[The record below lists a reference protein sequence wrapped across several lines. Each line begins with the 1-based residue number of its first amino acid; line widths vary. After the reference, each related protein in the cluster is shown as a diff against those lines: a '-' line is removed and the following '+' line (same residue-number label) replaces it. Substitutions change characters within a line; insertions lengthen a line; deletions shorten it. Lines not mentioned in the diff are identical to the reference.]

1 MTPNGKLLLLVTIA
15 LSAVSLC
22 AATFGG
28 SETFTQIWMAVV
40 SLSTAVAA
48 GACGAMCLADT
59 LLENE
64 E

>member
-1 MTPNGKLLLLVTIA
+1 MTANGKLLLMVTVVLGVI
-15 LSAVSLC
+15 SLC

-28 SETFTQIWMAVV
+28 SETFTQIWMAIV
-40 SLSTAVAA
+40 SVSTAIAA
-48 GACGAMCLADT
+48 GVCCAMCLIDT